1 MKNLTIYI
9 ILAYFALMVQ
19 SLFFGN
25 TKPDCILVLVC
36 FFAVRS
42 GMTSSFFYGTF
53 CGLLLDMTSGFMIGP
68 NMISKSIASLLTRTI
83 RNNLLEWSGVV
94 NILVIAVMSIID
106 VVIVYSS
113 FEIFS
118 MVSFLD
124 RSWDV
129 AIWHV
134 LFTTVAGFILYS
146 ILHPD
151 RGNIIHSG
159 Q

>member
-1 MKNLTIYI
+1 MKNLTVYI

-36 FFAVRS
+36 FFAVRN
-42 GMTSSFFYGTF
+42 GMKSSFFYGTF
-53 CGLLLDMTSGFMIGP
+53 CGLLLDLTGGFMIGP
-68 NMISKSIASLLTRTI
+68 NIISKSTASLLTRTI
-83 RNNLLEWSGVV
+83 RNNLIEWSGVV
-94 NILVIAVMSIID
+94 NILVIAVMSILD

-113 FEIFS
+113 YEIFS
-118 MVSFLD
+118 MVSFSK
-124 RSWDV
+124 RSWDGI
-129 AIWHV
+129 IWHV
-134 LFTTVAGFILYS
+134 LFTAVAGFILYS

-151 RGNIIHSG
+151 KGNIIDSV

>member
-1 MKNLTIYI
+1 MKNLTVYI

-25 TKPDCILVLVC
+25 TKPDLILVLVC
-36 FFAVRS
+36 FFAVRNGLTNS
-42 GMTSSFFYGTF
+42 LFYGTF
-53 CGLLLDMTSGFMIGP
+53 CGLLLDLTSGFMIGP

-113 FEIFS
+113 IEIFS
-118 MVSFLD
+118 MVSFSN
-124 RSWDV
+124 RAWDA

-134 LFTTVAGFILYS
+134 LFTAVAGLILYS

-151 RGNIIHSG
+151 KGNIINPG

>member
-19 SLFFGN
+19 SLLFGN

-36 FFAVRS
+36 FFAVRN
-42 GMTSSFFYGTF
+42 GMTSSVFYGSF

-68 NMISKSIASLLTRTI
+68 NMISKSTASLLTRAI

-94 NILVIAVMSIID
+94 NIVVIAVMSILD

-113 FEIFS
+113 YEIFS
-118 MVSFLD
+118 MVSFSK
-124 RSWDV
+124 RSWDGI
-129 AIWHV
+129 IWHV
-134 LFTTVAGFILYS
+134 LFTAVAGFILYS
-146 ILHPD
+146 VLHPD
-151 RGNIIHSG
+151 KENIIDSV